1 MIYLLAALVV
11 GLWPFVL
18 HKQEQ
23 RKQAQQQLIR
33 DRLDQAIR
41 GYR

>member
-1 MIYLLAALVV
+1 MIYLLAALAV
-11 GLWPFVL
+11 GLWPFFL

-23 RKQAQQQLIR
+23 RKQAQEQLIQ